1 MTEHIEL
8 DLKQVR
14 QGPKWA
20 DATRDDLEVGLLCAL
35 DGEHYA
41 ERCLI
46 EYFHERMT
54 TCQPYD
60 VSILTRYLTEVFR
73 QTLERTAD
81 KDDANLLLRRGR
93 GRPGDADKIDR
104 DLCLSAAALVLIRD
118 GLGWEAACNDV
129 ADRYGVSERRVH
141 RALKEHRDD
150 LESLINTELYGLLDG
165 FEG

>member
-1 MTEHIEL
+1 MTKHTEL
-8 DLKQVR
+8 DLKQVQ

-20 DATRDDLEVGLLCAL
+20 NATRDDLEVGLLCAL
-35 DGEHYA
+35 DGEYYA

-54 TCQPYD
+54 ACQPYD
-60 VSILTRYLTEVFR
+60 VSVLTRYLTEVFR

-81 KDDANLLLRRGR
+81 KEDANLLLRRGR
-93 GRPGDADKIDR
+93 GRPEDAEKIDR
-104 DLCLSAAALVLIRD
+104 DVCLSAAALIRLRN

-129 ADRYGVSERRVH
+129 ADRYGASERQVH
-141 RALKEHRDD
+141 RALKRHRDD
-150 LESLINTELYGLLDG
+150 LENLIDTELYGLLDG